1 VEHARWPGK
10 YAHTAPRRVIF
21 AFRMHCTVVFA
32 HNLPHQ
38 RETRCIQSHTIAQT
52 WVETPSVK
60 LLAGREAEQHVRCT
74 ARLRLSLFQRVPC
87 FSQIADRAAAVKQ
100 ALQNDN
106 KNAKLICL
114 QGVCV
119 RQDGAGSGIIGAN
132 GGLFNG
138 WYEPVNEF
146 SVSGRVIYV
155 KRGGDA
161 MCIEHHLG
169 KWQLKNL
176 DSKGTGAAFAYV
188 YGACALE
195 ACVGK
200 TWHVVFD
207 EDFKALPG
215 VKLLLG
221 EEAEREYVAHAARV
235 AEENA
240 RAKPVYI
247 SGALGSEADLING
260 FFEPTQEISG
270 ERVVCVRAPSA
281 VLNHSEILTCQ
292 VGTRSVATTRRA
304 SSIMMAI
311 GKLSL
316 LRTKARTVAAVM

>member
-1 VEHARWPGK
+1 MCV
-10 YAHTAPRRVIF
+10 
-21 AFRMHCTVVFA
+21 
-32 HNLPHQ
+32 
-38 RETRCIQSHTIAQT
+38 AQPAC
-52 WVETPSVK
+52 V
-60 LLAGREAEQHVRCT
+60 
-74 ARLRLSLFQRVPC
+74 LSLFQRVPC

-100 ALQNDN
+100 ALHNDN

-161 MCIEHHLG
+161 MCIEHHQG

-281 VLNHSEILTCQ
+281 VLSHSEILTCQ

-316 LRTKARTVAAVM
+316 LRTKARTVAVVMSLAIAVWRIVHRVFGAYTTAKSGLINRMWCCLWERRL